1 MGEPT
6 LRDAASRAQ
15 TACARFEADLGAF
28 VDGEKTALDGELIA
42 KHLSS
47 CDGCRGFVEALAG
60 MSRMHLFG
68 ALGSGAGET
77 NGKALDL
84 PSGTELWGDLTRRLL
99 DDNSGRLAATLY
111 ELGKALVARGLTASP
126 DLRGVRL
133 FAKKPGSISRLANK
147 GQALFREH
155 SGLAKE
161 PGAAG
166 RETLGAKRGLFA
178 SADDVEPD
186 AAFEAGRAC
195 LEQCLRL
202 QRDHHAARIYLAKY
216 FSMTGRY
223 DRARQMLRTV
233 LHGTAEA
240 ELKFFALQQLSRVYS
255 MAQQF
260 DRAVELEREVL
271 AQAERDQNETYQA
284 AALTN
289 ISIYTVKLG
298 RLEEAEQA
306 IERLATQFPKHLES
320 LTAPAF
326 RRARDF
332 RQILLRHRGFLTR
345 LRSRYP
351 LLFAS

>member
-6 LRDAASRAQ
+6 LRNAARRSQ
-15 TACARFEADLGAF
+15 SACSQFESDLGAF
-28 VDGEKTALDGELIA
+28 VDGEKTALDAERIA
-42 KHLSS
+42 EHLGG
-47 CDGCRGFVEALAG
+47 CDGCRSYIEALAG
-60 MSRMHLFG
+60 MSRLHLFG
-68 ALGSGAGET
+68 AIDSGAE
-77 NGKALDL
+77 L

-99 DDNSGRLAATLY
+99 DDNCSRLAATLY

-126 DLRGVRL
+126 ELRGVRV
-133 FAKKPGSISRLANK
+133 FAKKPGSISRLAHK

-166 RETLGAKRGLFA
+166 RDTLGTKRGLFA
-178 SADDVEPD
+178 SEDDVEPD

-202 QRDHHAARIYLAKY
+202 QLDHHAARIYLAKY

-223 DRARQMLRTV
+223 DRARQLLRTV
-233 LHGTAEA
+233 LHSKADA
-240 ELKFFALQQLSRVYS
+240 QLKFFALQQLSRVHS

-260 DRAVELEREVL
+260 DRAAELEREVL
-271 AQAERDQNETYQA
+271 ALAERDQNDTWQA

-289 ISIYTVKLG
+289 LSIYAVKLG
-298 RLEEAEQA
+298 RLDEAEQA
-306 IERLATQFPKHLES
+306 IERLATQFPQHLES

-345 LRSRYP
+345 LRTRYP